1 LSRKASSVICSKCR
15 KRLRFD
21 KYCSFTGGNTL
32 SQVEWDSGDELEEKP
47 FNRDYMKRLFKYVL
61 PYRRVLGIVVVI
73 VLLNMAISLAE
84 PLLIRAIIDKGIGI
98 GNPNF
103 HVIHWI
109 GFTLLAMRLVGW
121 LFGYWHTKLINFTG
135 QRILFD
141 LRQQLFNHLQS
152 LSFRF
157 FDGRPAGKIMSRITN
172 DTNAIGELINGG
184 LITIVMEVTHLIGIV
199 AILLWMDW
207 KLALLSFITM
217 PLLYLIVGKM
227 QPKIEGSWSR
237 SRKTMSAINGN
248 VNETI
253 QGMRVIQAFSR
264 EKVNNER
271 FETLNTKNKAAFMRA
286 ITLES
291 TVWPAVEMIGMIG
304 TCIVLWFGAREVM
317 NDQLTLGFIMA
328 FINYLWRFWGPLSA
342 LSKVYSQVL
351 SAMAS
356 AERIFEVLDTD
367 PEVNDKSNAK
377 PLKTI
382 RGEVVFENVSFRYG
396 EDKPEVLHGVN
407 LTIKPGQRVALV
419 GPTGAGKSTIVNL
432 LMRFY
437 DATGGRIIIDG
448 QDVKDVTL
456 ESLRRQMGI
465 VLQDS
470 FIFSG
475 TIEENL
481 RYGNEDASDE
491 QLKRAA
497 NSVRIDKFVSQFAE
511 GYETQVEERGSKL
524 SVGQRQLVAFG
535 RVLLSDPRILILDEA
550 TSSVDTE
557 TEQHIQSAL
566 QNVLEGRTAFI
577 IAHRLSTIR
586 DADLILVV
594 QEGRISE
601 QGTHDELIKK
611 DGLYRKLY
619 MTQFEM
625 QQSLTLQTGA

>member
-1 LSRKASSVICSKCR
+1 M
-15 KRLRFD
+15 
-21 KYCSFTGGNTL
+21 
-32 SQVEWDSGDELEEKP
+32 SQVEWDSGEEIEEKP
-47 FNRDYMKRLFKYVL
+47 FNRAYLKRLFRYVL
-61 PYRRVLGIVVVI
+61 PYRKVLTFVIMI
-73 VLLNMAISLAE
+73 VLINMALSLAE
-84 PLLIRAIIDKGIGI
+84 PLLVRYIIDNGIMDKDFMIINILGAI
-98 GNPNF
+98 
-103 HVIHWI
+103 
-109 GFTLLAMRLVGW
+109 LLGSKAIGW
-121 LFGYWHTKLINFTG
+121 LLGYLHTKMINFTG

-184 LITIVMEVTHLIGIV
+184 LITMVMEFTHLVGII

-207 KLALLSFITM
+207 KLALLSFVTL
-217 PLLYLIVGKM
+217 PLLYIIVGLM
-227 QPKIEGSWSR
+227 QPKIEGSWSH

-248 VNETI
+248 LNETI
-253 QGMRVIQAFSR
+253 QGIRVIQAFSR
-264 EKVNNER
+264 QKENNRR
-271 FETLNTKNKAAFMRA
+271 FEQLNTRNKNAFMRA

-291 TVWPAVEMIGMIG
+291 MVWPSVEMIGMIG

-317 NDQLTLGFIMA
+317 NGELTLGFIMA

-342 LSKVYSQVL
+342 LSKVYSQLL

-356 AERIFEVLDTD
+356 AERIFEILDTE
-367 PEVNDKSNAK
+367 PEVKDRRDAK
-377 PLKTI
+377 PMKQI
-382 RGEVVFENVSFRYG
+382 QGEVVFDNVSFRYA
-396 EDKPEVLHGVN
+396 EDKPDVLRNVN
-407 LTIKPGQRVALV
+407 LRIKPGQRVALV

-437 DATGGRIIIDG
+437 DATDGRILIDG
-448 QDVKDVTL
+448 QDVSSVKL

-475 TIEENL
+475 TIEDNL
-481 RYGNEDASDE
+481 RYGNEEASDE
-491 QLKRAA
+491 ALRQAA
-497 NSVRIDKFVSQFAE
+497 ESVRIDKFASQFAD
-511 GYETQVEERGSKL
+511 GFQTQVEERGSKL
-524 SVGQRQLVAFG
+524 SVGQRQLLAFG

-557 TEQHIQSAL
+557 TEQHIQAAL
-566 QNVLEGRTAFI
+566 QTVLEGRTAFI

-586 DADLILVV
+586 DADVILVV
-594 QEGRISE
+594 QDGRISE
-601 QGTHDELIKK
+601 QGSHDELIKQG
-611 DGLYRKLY
+611 GLYKKLY

-625 QQSLTLQTGA
+625 QQSLAMQTGA

>member
-1 LSRKASSVICSKCR
+1 M
-15 KRLRFD
+15 
-21 KYCSFTGGNTL
+21 
-32 SQVEWDSGDELEEKP
+32 SQVEWDSGEEIEDKP
-47 FNRDYMKRLFKYVL
+47 FNRAYLKRLFRYVL
-61 PYRRVLGIVVVI
+61 PYRKVLGFVIAI
-73 VLLNMAISLAE
+73 VLVNMAISLAE
-84 PLLIRAIIDKGIGI
+84 PLIVRYLIDDGIMSKDFKLINILGLWLV
-98 GNPNF
+98 GSK
-103 HVIHWI
+103 
-109 GFTLLAMRLVGW
+109 LVGW
-121 LFGYWHTKLINFTG
+121 VLGYLHTKMINFTG

-141 LRQQLFNHLQS
+141 LRQQLFNHLQT

-184 LITIVMEVTHLIGIV
+184 LITMVMEFTHLVGII

-207 KLALLSFITM
+207 KLALLSFITL
-217 PLLYLIVGKM
+217 PLLYLIVGIM
-227 QPKIEGSWSR
+227 QPKIEGSWSH

-253 QGMRVIQAFSR
+253 QGIRVIQAFSR
-264 EKVNNER
+264 QKENDKR
-271 FETLNTKNKAAFMRA
+271 FGQLNSRNKNAFMRA
-286 ITLES
+286 ITLEAM
-291 TVWPAVEMIGMIG
+291 VWPSVEMIGMVG
-304 TCIVLWFGAREVM
+304 TCIVLWFGAKSVM
-317 NDQLTLGFIMA
+317 DGALTLGFIMA

-356 AERIFEVLDTD
+356 AERIFEVLDTE
-367 PEVNDKSNAK
+367 PEVKDRVNASAMK
-377 PLKTI
+377 RI
-382 RGEVVFENVSFRYG
+382 QGEVVFENVSFRYA
-396 EDKPEVLHGVN
+396 EDKPDVLRNVN
-407 LTIKPGQRVALV
+407 LHIKPGQRVALV

-437 DATGGRIIIDG
+437 DATDGRILIDG
-448 QDVKDVTL
+448 QDVCDVTL

-475 TIEENL
+475 TIEDNL

-491 QLKRAA
+491 QLRLAA
-497 NSVRIDKFVSQFAE
+497 SSVRIDKFAAQFAD
-511 GYETQVEERGSKL
+511 GFQTQVEERGSKL
-524 SVGQRQLVAFG
+524 SVGQRQLLAFG

-557 TEQHIQSAL
+557 TEQHIQAAL
-566 QNVLEGRTAFI
+566 QTVLEGRTAFI

-594 QEGRISE
+594 KDGQISE
-601 QGTHDELIKK
+601 QGSHDELMRQ
-611 DGLYRKLY
+611 DGLYKKLY

-625 QQSLTLQTGA
+625 QQSLALQTGA

>member
-1 LSRKASSVICSKCR
+1 M
-15 KRLRFD
+15 
-21 KYCSFTGGNTL
+21 
-32 SQVEWDSGDELEEKP
+32 SQIEWDIDELEEKP
-47 FNRDYMKRLFKYVL
+47 FNRSYMKRLFKYVL
-61 PYRRVLGIVVVI
+61 PYRKVLTFVVLI
-73 VLLNMAISLAE
+73 VLLNMTLSLAE
-84 PLLIRAIIDKGIGI
+84 PLLLSYIIDEGILKKD
-98 GNPNF
+98 F
-103 HVIHWI
+103 TVIHWI
-109 GFTLLAMRLVGW
+109 GITLLAIRLIGW
-121 LFGYWHTKLINFTG
+121 LFGYLHTRLINFTG

-141 LRQQLFNHLQS
+141 LRQQLFNHLQT

-184 LITIVMEVTHLIGIV
+184 LITMVMEFTHLIGIV
-199 AILLWMDW
+199 VILLWMDW
-207 KLALLSFITM
+207 KLALLSFVTM
-217 PLLYLIVGKM
+217 PLLYLVVGKL

-248 VNETI
+248 LNETI
-253 QGMRVIQAFSR
+253 QGIRVIQAFSR
-264 EKVNNER
+264 QSENNRR
-271 FETLNTKNKAAFMRA
+271 FEKLNTNNKQAFMRA
-286 ITLES
+286 VTLES
-291 TVWPAVEMIGMIG
+291 TVWPSVEMIGMIG
-304 TCIVLWFGAREVM
+304 TCIVIWFGAKQVM
-317 NDQLTLGFIMA
+317 SEALSLGFIMA

-342 LSKVYSQVL
+342 LSKVYSQLL

-356 AERIFEVLDTD
+356 AERIFEVLDSE
-367 PEVNDKSNAK
+367 PEVQDRANAK
-377 PLKTI
+377 RMKPI
-382 RGEVVFENVSFRYG
+382 RGEVIFENVSFRYG
-396 EDKPEVLHGVN
+396 EDKPEVLHDVN
-407 LTIKPGQRVALV
+407 LRIKPGQRVAIV

-437 DATGGRIIIDG
+437 DATGGRIVIDG

-481 RYGNEDASDE
+481 RYGNEDATDE
-491 QLKRAA
+491 ALRKAA
-497 NSVRIDKFVSQFAE
+497 ENVRIDRFVSQFPD

-524 SVGQRQLVAFG
+524 SVGQRQLLAFG

-557 TEQHIQSAL
+557 TEQHIQAAL
-566 QNVLEGRTAFI
+566 QTVLEGRTAFI

-586 DADLILVV
+586 DADVILVV
-594 QEGRISE
+594 ENGRISE
-601 QGTHDELIKK
+601 QGTHEELLKQG
-611 DGLYRKLY
+611 GLYRKLY

-625 QQSLTLQTGA
+625 QQSLSIRTGA

>member
-1 LSRKASSVICSKCR
+1 M
-15 KRLRFD
+15 
-21 KYCSFTGGNTL
+21 

>member
-1 LSRKASSVICSKCR
+1 M
-15 KRLRFD
+15 
-21 KYCSFTGGNTL
+21 
-32 SQVEWDSGDELEEKP
+32 SQVEWDSDELEEKP
-47 FNRDYMKRLFKYVL
+47 FNRQYMKRLIKYLL
-61 PYRRVLGIVVVI
+61 PYKRILSIVVLI
-73 VLLNMAISLAE
+73 VLVNMALSLAE
-84 PLLIRAIIDKGIGI
+84 PLLLGYLIDEGILKKDFTIIY
-98 GNPNF
+98 
-103 HVIHWI
+103 WI
-109 GFTLLAMRLVGW
+109 GGVLLGIRLLGW
-121 LFGYWHTKLINFTG
+121 LFGYLDTRMINFTG

-141 LRQQLFNHLQS
+141 LRQQLFNHLQT

-184 LITIVMEVTHLIGIV
+184 LITMVMEFTHLIGIV

-217 PLLYLIVGKM
+217 PLLYLIIVVL

-248 VNETI
+248 LNETI
-253 QGMRVIQAFSR
+253 QGIRVIQAFSR
-264 EKVNNER
+264 QKENNRR
-271 FETLNTKNKAAFMRA
+271 FDKLNSNNKQAFMRA

-291 TVWPAVEMIGMIG
+291 TVWPSVEMIGMIG
-304 TCIVLWFGAREVM
+304 TCIVIWFGAREVM
-317 NDQLTLGFIMA
+317 NDALTLGFLMA

-356 AERIFEVLDTD
+356 AERIFEILDTD
-367 PEVNDKSNAK
+367 PEVADRTNAK
-377 PLKTI
+377 PMKPI
-382 RGEVVFENVSFRYG
+382 RGEVVFENVGFRYG
-396 EDKPEVLHGVN
+396 DDKPQVLRDVN
-407 LTIKPGQRVALV
+407 LRIKPGQRVALV

-437 DATGGRIIIDG
+437 DTTEGRILIDG
-448 QDVKDVTL
+448 EDVKGVTL
-456 ESLRRQMGI
+456 DSLRRQMGI

-491 QLKRAA
+491 ALRRAA
-497 NSVRIDKFVSQFAE
+497 ENVRIDRFVSQFAD
-511 GYETQVEERGSKL
+511 GYQTQVEERGSKL
-524 SVGQRQLVAFG
+524 SVGQRQLLAFG
-535 RVLLSDPRILILDEA
+535 CVLLSDPRILILDEA

-557 TEQHIQSAL
+557 TEQHIQAAL
-566 QNVLEGRTAFI
+566 QTVLEGRTAFI

-594 QEGRISE
+594 QNGTISE
-601 QGTHDELIKK
+601 QGTHEELIAAG
-611 DGLYRKLY
+611 GLYRKLY
-619 MTQFEM
+619 TTQFDM
-625 QQSLTLQTGA
+625 QQSLAMQTGA

>member
-1 LSRKASSVICSKCR
+1 M
-15 KRLRFD
+15 
-21 KYCSFTGGNTL
+21 

-84 PLLIRAIIDKGIGI
+84 PLLIRAIIDKGIGL

-103 HVIHWI
+103 HIIHWI

-497 NSVRIDKFVSQFAE
+497 ASVRIDKFVSQFAE

>member
-1 LSRKASSVICSKCR
+1 
-15 KRLRFD
+15 
-21 KYCSFTGGNTL
+21 
-32 SQVEWDSGDELEEKP
+32 
-47 FNRDYMKRLFKYVL
+47 M
-61 PYRRVLGIVVVI
+61 I
-73 VLLNMAISLAE
+73 VLINMALSLAE
-84 PLLIRAIIDKGIGI
+84 PLLVRYIIDNGIMDKDFMIINILGAI
-98 GNPNF
+98 
-103 HVIHWI
+103 
-109 GFTLLAMRLVGW
+109 LLGSKAIGW
-121 LFGYWHTKLINFTG
+121 LLGYLHTKMINFTG

-184 LITIVMEVTHLIGIV
+184 LITMVMEFTHLVGII

-207 KLALLSFITM
+207 KLALLSFVTL
-217 PLLYLIVGKM
+217 PLLYIIVGLM
-227 QPKIEGSWSR
+227 QPKIEGSWSH

-248 VNETI
+248 LNETI
-253 QGMRVIQAFSR
+253 QGIRVIQAFSR
-264 EKVNNER
+264 QKENNRR
-271 FETLNTKNKAAFMRA
+271 FEQLNTRNKNAFMRA

-291 TVWPAVEMIGMIG
+291 MVWPSVEMIGMIG

-317 NDQLTLGFIMA
+317 NGELTLGFIMA

-342 LSKVYSQVL
+342 LSKVYSQLL

-356 AERIFEVLDTD
+356 AERIFEILDTE
-367 PEVNDKSNAK
+367 PEVKDRRDAK
-377 PLKTI
+377 PMKQI
-382 RGEVVFENVSFRYG
+382 QGEVVFDNVSFRYA
-396 EDKPEVLHGVN
+396 EDKPDVLRNVN
-407 LTIKPGQRVALV
+407 LRIKPGQRVALV

-437 DATGGRIIIDG
+437 DATDGRILIDG
-448 QDVKDVTL
+448 QDVSSVKL

-475 TIEENL
+475 TIEDNL
-481 RYGNEDASDE
+481 RYGNEEASDE
-491 QLKRAA
+491 ALRQAA
-497 NSVRIDKFVSQFAE
+497 ESVRIDKFASQFAD
-511 GYETQVEERGSKL
+511 GFQTQVEERGSKL
-524 SVGQRQLVAFG
+524 SVGQRQLLAFG

-557 TEQHIQSAL
+557 TEQHIQAAL
-566 QNVLEGRTAFI
+566 QTVLEGRTAFI

-586 DADLILVV
+586 DADVILVV
-594 QEGRISE
+594 QDGRISE
-601 QGTHDELIKK
+601 QGSHDELIKQG
-611 DGLYRKLY
+611 GLYKKLY

-625 QQSLTLQTGA
+625 QQSLAMQTGA